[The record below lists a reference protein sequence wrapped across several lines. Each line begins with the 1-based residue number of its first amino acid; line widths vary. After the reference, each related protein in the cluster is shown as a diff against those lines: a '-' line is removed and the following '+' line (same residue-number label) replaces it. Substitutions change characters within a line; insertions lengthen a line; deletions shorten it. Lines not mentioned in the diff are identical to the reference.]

1 MWKEKISI
9 RNQKYRLSYTGAFH
23 DIEKDRGQT
32 KDLSEALPDLKA
44 KFVEVAEEFLQ
55 QKEKELP
62 AVDERPFYLGHP
74 SLKFTQIPARDGVP
88 HGNIQRSNRW
98 PNCSFFTNWVSEQ
111 DSITWQVEV
120 PEAGQFNVK
129 LYYTCPAGD
138 EGSTIQLSIGE
149 SVLKAKILEAHDPP
163 LRGMDEDITP
173 RIESYVKDWKVVD
186 IGSIDLIAGKTEMCV
201 KALEIP
207 GNSVIDFRL
216 FLFEKVE

>member
-1 MWKEKISI
+1 
-9 RNQKYRLSYTGAFH
+9 
-23 DIEKDRGQT
+23 
-32 KDLSEALPDLKA
+32 
-44 KFVEVAEEFLQ
+44 
-55 QKEKELP
+55 
-62 AVDERPFYLGHP
+62 
-74 SLKFTQIPARDGVP
+74 
-88 HGNIQRSNRW
+88 
-98 PNCSFFTNWVSEQ
+98 
-111 DSITWQVEV
+111 
-120 PEAGQFNVK
+120 
-129 LYYTCPAGD
+129 
-138 EGSTIQLSIGE
+138 LSIGE